1 MYEYLLEQIFL
12 LQFLMEHI
20 SFENSVPY
28 ILHYFKMYFK
38 DNSLNEH
45 N

>member
-1 MYEYLLEQIFL
+1 MSEYLLEQIFI
-12 LQFLMEHI
+12 LQFLMEYI
-20 SFENSVPY
+20 SCENSVPY
-28 ILHYFKMYFK
+28 ILHYLKMYFK